1 MTFIAGNILRN
12 PDLYTWRAEAGD
24 AFMNGGFN
32 NFKNA
37 FNGKFTSSNAT
48 KAWDINQLRSEKK
61 LLQPIHEK
69 YLSDYKIF
77 RKVSYNMTK
86 IKELDIYGGVDILD
100 YNSRIEFGCRGMGYT
115 QAQGCTP

>member
-1 MTFIAGNILRN
+1 MTFITGNILSN

-48 KAWDINQLRSEKK
+48 KAWDINQLRSEQK

-69 YLSDYKIF
+69 YLSDYNTF
-77 RKVSYNMTK
+77 RFVSKGMTK
-86 IKELDIYGGVDILD
+86 IMEFDFGGV
-100 YNSRIEFGCRGMGYT
+100 
-115 QAQGCTP
+115 